1 MPTDCIFCRI
11 AAGDAPAATI
21 VETERAMAFLDA
33 RPLSP
38 GHTLVIPHTHAERLG
53 ALDGETA
60 GAVMDMLRR
69 LAPAVEDAVDAD
81 ATTIGFNNGR
91 AAGQEVPHVHGH
103 IIPRNRG
110 DGGGP
115 IHAVL
120 PRQSGEGGEE
130 PEAIA
135 EAIAERL

>member
-1 MPTDCIFCRI
+1 MSADCIFCRI
-11 AAGDAPAATI
+11 ERGDAPAATV
-21 VETERAMAFLDA
+21 VEDDRALAFLDA
-33 RPLSP
+33 NPLAP
-38 GHTLVIPHTHAERLG
+38 GHTLVIPRTHAERLE
-53 ALDGETA
+53 ALDPETA
-60 GAVMDMLRR
+60 GAMMDLLRR
-69 LAPAVEDAVDAD
+69 LAPAVEAAVDAD

-103 IIPRNRG
+103 IIPRSRG

-120 PRQSGEGGEE
+120 PRQSGGDAAD

-135 EAIAERL
+135 EAIADRL